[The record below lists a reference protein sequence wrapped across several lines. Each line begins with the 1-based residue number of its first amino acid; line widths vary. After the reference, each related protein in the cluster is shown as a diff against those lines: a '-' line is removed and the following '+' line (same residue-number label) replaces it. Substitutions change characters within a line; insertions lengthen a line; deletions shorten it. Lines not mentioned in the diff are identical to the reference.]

1 MNIID
6 GMIEE
11 LKHEAANTRRLL
23 ERLPDD
29 KLYFKPHEK
38 SFSLGEL
45 ASHVTSLLGWTGP
58 TCALDHFV
66 FNKDE
71 WPTWLGDS
79 AAAIVARLDEQVE
92 SAIDAMKPLS
102 NEDLMKNWTMAGP
115 DGTVFIS
122 MPRVQVL
129 RAMILNHLVHHR
141 GQLTVYLRLCDV
153 PLPALYG
160 PSADEQH

>member
-6 GMIEE
+6 PMIEE
-11 LKHEAANTRRLL
+11 LKHEAANTRRVL
-23 ERLPDD
+23 ERIPDD
-29 KLYFKPHEK
+29 KLAFKPHEK
-38 SFSLGEL
+38 SFSMAEL
-45 ASHVTSLLGWTGP
+45 ASHITSLTGWTASICE
-58 TCALDHFV
+58 TDHFV

-71 WPTWLGDS
+71 WPSWVGEDS
-79 AAAIVARLDEQVE
+79 ASIVKRLDEQVE
-92 SAIDAMKPLS
+92 TAVDAMKPLS

-129 RAMILNHLVHHR
+129 RSMILNHLIHHR
-141 GQLTVYLRLCDV
+141 GQLTVYLRMCEV